1 MSMKMLGAIAA
12 ALGGI
17 IQLFI
22 SQDLASVGK
31 AADTVDAGTGALLV
45 DVAEVGTGVA
55 VAILV
60 LSLFAFMSS
69 GRLAGMLLCFA
80 SALGYFIFAGDAFAM
95 GLPFLGGIL
104 CMAGG
109 GNRVVMRSNQT

>member
-1 MSMKMLGAIAA
+1 MSMKTFGAILA

-22 SQDLASVGK
+22 SQDLVSVGK
-31 AADTVDAGTGALLV
+31 ASDTADADIGALLV
-45 DVAEVGTGVA
+45 LVGEIGTGVA
-55 VAILV
+55 VVILV

-69 GRLAGMLLCFA
+69 GRFAGMLLCFA
-80 SALGYFIFAGDAFAM
+80 SGLGYFFFAADAFAM

-104 CMAGG
+104 CIAGG
-109 GNRVVMRSNQT
+109 GNRVVMRSNHA